1 MTTVLSE
8 KGELVLP
15 AAIRKSPKIK
25 AGDDFEVGLEGDSV
39 ITLRR
44 ISKPANSGLLRLL
57 LSCPFPF
64 EIPAREDDCCYRTT
78 ASSHLGNA

>member
-8 KGELVLP
+8 KGQLVLP
-15 AAIRKSPKIK
+15 AAIRKVLHLKT
-25 AGDDFEVGLEGDSV
+25 GDDFEVGLEDESI

-44 ISKPANSGLLRLL
+44 ISKPANTGLLRLL

-64 EIPAREDDCCYRTT
+64 EVPPREKDDT
-78 ASSHLGNA
+78 APLEL

>member
-8 KGELVLP
+8 RGQLVLP
-15 AAIRKSPKIK
+15 AAIRKRLALKTG
-25 AGDDFEVGLEGDSV
+25 ADFEVGIENDDT

-44 ISKPANSGLLRLL
+44 ISKPPNFGLVKLL

-64 EIPAREDDCCYRTT
+64 ELPPREKDDTLPL
-78 ASSHLGNA
+78 SL